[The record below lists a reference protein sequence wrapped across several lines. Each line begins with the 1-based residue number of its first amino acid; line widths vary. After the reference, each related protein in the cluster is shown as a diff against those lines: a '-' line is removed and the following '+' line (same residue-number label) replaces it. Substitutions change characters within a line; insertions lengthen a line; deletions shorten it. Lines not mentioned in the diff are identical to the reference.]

1 MQEEEKKTPEVNPN
15 ESGEQGTNAAYLDAI
30 KDLKSN
36 SVPRSEYE
44 ALKADNKR
52 LLDAYVNGQRVETPE
67 KEEKADIGQLRSNL
81 FKEDVNNLEYWTNA
95 LKLREALIAKGEPDP
110 FLPIGK
116 KITPTNEDI
125 EAADRVASVVKE
137 CIDYAEGDSAVFTNE
152 LQRRTIDTAP
162 QKKRR

>member
-1 MQEEEKKTPEVNPN
+1 MQEEEKKTPEVNTN

-81 FKEDVNNLEYWTNA
+81 FKEDVNNLDYWTNA

-116 KITPTNEDI
+116 KITPTNEDV
-125 EAADRVASVVKE
+125 EAADRVASIVKE
-137 CIDYAEGDSAVFTNE
+137 CIDYAQGDSAVFTNE
-152 LQRRTIDTAP
+152 LQRRTIDTALP
-162 QKKRR
+162 KRR